1 MSQRGW
7 IRAMKGHADPSVKD
21 QFKFKEGDGPAFA
34 FHAQTTD
41 KLLLV
46 STNGRFYT
54 LGADKLPGGR
64 GFGEPVRLMVDVEND
79 SEILALLPA
88 RTGGKLLL
96 TADDGRGFVA
106 NIDEITAETRKGRSE
121 EHTSE
126 LQSLMRISYAVFC
139 LKKKNNKHLDEDT
152 HMNTDNTP

>member
-1 MSQRGW
+1 MAERGW
-7 IRAMKGHADPSVKD
+7 MRAMKGHADLSVKD

-34 FHAQTTD
+34 CHAQTTD

-106 NIDEITAETRKGRSE
+106 NIDEITAETRKGRQVVN
-121 EHTSE
+121 
-126 LQSLMRISYAVFC
+126 LKPQSK
-139 LKKKNNKHLDEDT
+139 LKIVRPIPANEIGKAACRERGCQYE
-152 HMNTDNTP
+152 

>member
-1 MSQRGW
+1 MTCVRS
-7 IRAMKGHADPSVKD
+7 
-21 QFKFKEGDGPAFA
+21 
-34 FHAQTTD
+34 
-41 KLLLV
+41 
-46 STNGRFYT
+46 

-106 NIDEITAETRKGRSE
+106 NIDEITAETRKGRQVVNLKPQSKLKIVRPIPRSDKQP
-121 EHTSE
+121 SE
-126 LQSLMRISYAVFC
+126 LQSLMRISYA
-139 LKKKNNKHLDEDT
+139 
-152 HMNTDNTP
+152 